1 MQTVR
6 NHIVEILKENGMATV
21 AELAEKLGMA
31 QVSVR
36 HHLDIL
42 VGEDLVESAGVRRRN
57 GAGRPSQVYSL
68 TQQASK
74 LFPQRHQ
81 LLANEMLSAMKSLL
95 PAEELK
101 GVLLR
106 LADKTVQDAPL
117 ARPDQAVEDR
127 LNQVAEFL
135 TGKGYT
141 ARWEVSDGYYRLF
154 TCNCP
159 YAGVSEQNPELC
171 EMDRRMMQRLV
182 PEGVRR
188 ESRIVDGSPRCAYVL
203 LLQPVAHSEKA

>member
-6 NHIVEILKENGMATV
+6 NHIVEILKENGTATV
-21 AELAEKLGMA
+21 AELADKLGMA

-42 VGEDLVESAGVRRRN
+42 VGEDLVESAGVRRRS

-68 TQQASK
+68 TKQASK

-81 LLANEMLSAMKSLL
+81 LLANEMLAAMKSLL
-95 PAEELK
+95 PAEEVE

-106 LADKTVQDAPL
+106 LADKTVQDAPSP
-117 ARPDQAVEDR
+117 RPGQAVEDR

-135 TGKGYT
+135 SGKGYT
-141 ARWEVSDGYYRLF
+141 ARWEVTDGYYRLF

-171 EMDRRMMQRLV
+171 EMDRSMMQRLV
-182 PEGVRR
+182 PEGVQR
-188 ESRIVDGSPRCAYVL
+188 ETRITDGSPRCAYVL